1 MKEEMEIN
9 SWVEILVDNME
20 DAFNKEFAAWPIRYF
35 IAKEGRL
42 LHKTENSIANS
53 LFDQDTIQNFFKRLR
68 SIEIDKQMKSTSDEI
83 DKQLRSLPEPQRAM
97 LHFSSIGNLP
107 DDPQPLLGRH
117 LKVKRTTEDALR
129 LRSTELIAHCNEIN
143 KQMRLLPE
151 PQITMLHFS
160 SLGNFP
166 DHPTPT
172 PWRTSIFFFLFSQ
185 RRRRLKLGL
194 CVSLLFV
201 LLLPFYLYRF

>member
-1 MKEEMEIN
+1 MIDLPSHSSLEDRLEAARRMKEEMGIN

-20 DAFNKEFAAWPIRYF
+20 DAFNKEFSAWPIRYF

-68 SIEIDKQMKSTSDEI
+68 
-83 DKQLRSLPEPQRAM
+83 
-97 LHFSSIGNLP
+97 
-107 DDPQPLLGRH
+107 LGRH

-129 LRSTELIAHCNEIN
+129 LRSNELIAHCNEIN
-143 KQMRLLPE
+143 KQLRSLPE

-166 DHPTPT
+166 DHPPTT
-172 PWRTSIFFFLFSQ
+172 PWRTSIL
-185 RRRRLKLGL
+185 RKTGE
-194 CVSLLFV
+194 
-201 LLLPFYLYRF
+201 